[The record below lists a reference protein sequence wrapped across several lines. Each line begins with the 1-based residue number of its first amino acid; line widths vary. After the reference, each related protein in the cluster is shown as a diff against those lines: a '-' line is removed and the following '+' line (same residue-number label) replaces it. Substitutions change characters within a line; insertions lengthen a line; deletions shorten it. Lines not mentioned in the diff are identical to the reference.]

1 MYHKLNNYKWALFNF
16 TYNLSL
22 SILMAS
28 FPGEPGLASFIGAKD
43 DGSGGGNRSY
53 KMFKAPGP

>member
-1 MYHKLNNYKWALFNF
+1 MQQICTGRDISGF
-16 TYNLSL
+16 TVKG
-22 SILMAS
+22 LMAS

-53 KMFKAPGP
+53 KSYKMFKAPGP